1 MRDVELYK
9 AILGL
14 TPPWTVVDVTL
25 DVRGQQVTVQVRAGD
40 GPFPCPEC
48 ATVVPGYGRKPR
60 RWRHLDTC
68 QFTTWIEADR
78 KIVFDKFHIAKTPGS
93 RADILRPLVLAHY
106 PQPAQ
111 ADGRSGQA
119 HPAPPPERPD
129 LPPAPAHQRRAGG
142 REHHDPVGEE
152 NRAGI
157 PQCRTPQDGDLLSL
171 RGTRSLPTRNPVEP
185 KLLIR
190 DKLFRIF
197 YCCRIRDLQ

>member
-78 KIVFDKFHIAKTPGS
+78 KIVFDKFHIAKHLHDAVDQVRKAEHRTLQ
-93 RADILRPLVLAHY
+93 RAHDDRLTGTKYLWLMR
-106 PQPAQ
+106 
-111 ADGRSGQA
+111 
-119 HPAPPPERPD
+119 APMP
-129 LPPAPAHQRRAGG
+129 
-142 REHHDPVGEE
+142 
-152 NRAGI
+152 
-157 PQCRTPQDGDLLSL
+157 
-171 RGTRSLPTRNPVEP
+171 
-185 KLLIR
+185 
-190 DKLFRIF
+190 
-197 YCCRIRDLQ
+197 